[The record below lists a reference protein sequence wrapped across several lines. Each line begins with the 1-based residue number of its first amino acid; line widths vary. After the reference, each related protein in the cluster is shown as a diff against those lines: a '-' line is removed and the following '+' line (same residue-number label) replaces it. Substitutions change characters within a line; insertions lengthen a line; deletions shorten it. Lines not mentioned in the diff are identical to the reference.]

1 MMQYSGNTALDIQPY
16 GDSAVIIRFGGHI
29 SEEVNSRVHA
39 AAACMEERPFPGFV
53 ECIPAFTSLT
63 IFYDVYA
70 VSNIKKGVSPFA
82 LVKKEVTERLS
93 HIMTGRKE
101 ERRVM
106 EIPVCY
112 GGDFGP
118 I

>member
-1 MMQYSGNTALDIQPY
+1 MTMMQYSGNTALDIQPY

-70 VSNIKKGVSPFA
+70 VSNIKRRFSFCPGQ
-82 LVKKEVTERLS
+82 ERS
-93 HIMTGRKE
+93 DGTSQPYNDRPQ
-101 ERRVM
+101 RRA
-106 EIPVCY
+106 P
-112 GGDFGP
+112 GDGNP
-118 I
+118 RLLRR